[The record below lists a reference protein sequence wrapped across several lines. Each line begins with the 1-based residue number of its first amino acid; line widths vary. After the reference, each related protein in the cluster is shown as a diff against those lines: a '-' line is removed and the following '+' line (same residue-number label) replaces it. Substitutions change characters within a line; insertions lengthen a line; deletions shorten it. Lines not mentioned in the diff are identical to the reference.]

1 AGCPNS
7 LIKELHHFR
16 ILGEEQYTRYQQY
29 GAEEYVLQMGGVL
42 CPRPGCGAG
51 LLPEQGQRKVTCE
64 GGNGLGCG
72 VSTDHI
78 QWHLVVCTLL
88 LWRL

>member
-1 AGCPNS
+1 
-7 LIKELHHFR
+7 
-16 ILGEEQYTRYQQY
+16 
-29 GAEEYVLQMGGVL
+29 MGGVL

-72 VSTDHI
+72 VSTDHT
-78 QWHLVVCTLL
+78 QRCLGVCSFAFVDVL
-88 LWRL
+88 RLSAFSFGAHIYLN

>member
-1 AGCPNS
+1 
-7 LIKELHHFR
+7 
-16 ILGEEQYTRYQQY
+16 
-29 GAEEYVLQMGGVL
+29 MGGVL

-72 VSTDHI
+72 VSTDHT
-78 QWHLVVCTLL
+78 QRCLGVCSFAFVDVL
-88 LWRL
+88 RLSAFSFGTHTYLN